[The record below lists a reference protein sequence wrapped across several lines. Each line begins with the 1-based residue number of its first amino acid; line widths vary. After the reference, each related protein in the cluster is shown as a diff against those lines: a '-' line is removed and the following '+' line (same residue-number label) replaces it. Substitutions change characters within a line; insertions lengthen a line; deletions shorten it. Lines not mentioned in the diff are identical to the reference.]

1 MAGRK
6 EDSVWQFYLKTTDSK
21 KSGCRATCKNCKKEI
36 QGIVQRLKAHREI
49 CKKQQETRADIQV
62 PLDWLDPVSSGSSA
76 SILTLP
82 SPSTSSI
89 PDCSTTTTESTVL
102 VQMKKKNRE
111 NQPAM
116 SMSSFILRTTAAEKH
131 KIDKQIAKAIFA
143 TNSSFRCIENSQVK
157 KAIHLLR
164 PG

>member
-62 PLDWLDPVSSGSSA
+62 PLDPVSSGSSA

-89 PDCSTTTTESTVL
+89 PDCSTTTTESTES
-102 VQMKKKNRE
+102 VQMKKKK
-111 NQPAM
+111 
-116 SMSSFILRTTAAEKH
+116 T
-131 KIDKQIAKAIFA
+131 
-143 TNSSFRCIENSQVK
+143 
-157 KAIHLLR
+157 
-164 PG
+164 